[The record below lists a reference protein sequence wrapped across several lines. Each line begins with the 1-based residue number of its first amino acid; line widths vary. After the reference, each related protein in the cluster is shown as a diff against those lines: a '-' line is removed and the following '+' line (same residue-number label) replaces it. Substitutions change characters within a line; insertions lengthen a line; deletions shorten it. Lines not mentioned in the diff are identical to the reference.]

1 MHNHHKTITLLG
13 RRGADV
19 RLRTD
24 AAHPSGAARTSGK
37 GRLLR
42 RVGAS
47 ALAAAAASAALVLS
61 APAAMAT
68 PPDGVSARVL
78 WQTTSGG
85 TDYVLRE
92 VTIAPGG
99 TTGWHYHDGT
109 LYAVTRSGTLTHE
122 ASTCHVD
129 GLYTPGSPILEP
141 SGAGH
146 VHRGVN
152 LGTTPVVLE
161 VLYVQ
166 PAGSPASESA
176 PDPGCAPLG

>member
-1 MHNHHKTITLLG
+1 MHNHHKTVTLFG

-19 RLRTD
+19 RPRAD
-24 AAHPSGAARTSGK
+24 ADHPSGAAPTSGRN
-37 GRLLR
+37 RLLR
-42 RVGAS
+42 RAGAS
-47 ALAAAAASAALVLS
+47 ALAASAALVLG

-78 WQTTSGG
+78 WQTTSRG

-129 GLYTPGSPILEP
+129 GLYTPGSTILES